1 MRNNTPKISRRAL
14 LGGLGATTVAVTLTA
29 CGGGSGNG
37 GGGTTTGGST
47 NGGGT
52 GTAGGLLVIGT
63 GVAASNQF
71 PANFNRYGG
80 GDTAPGLDMVYET
93 LFRLSSKNGGQLIPV
108 LAEKVEHND
117 EGTVATY
124 TLRKG
129 VTWSDGKPFTSAD
142 VLYTLGT
149 IYGVPNPTPAED
161 EFVWLAKPIE
171 TPDEHTVIVTY
182 NSDQRQQEVNLALYY
197 PMVPAHVFQK
207 DGKLEFPQDT
217 MAEPVGTGPMKLKL
231 FGSQLVQYEAR
242 DDYWGGKVG
251 PSEIDFVPAGQ
262 AGNIE
267 TQITQ
272 GNVDMAEGGAP
283 GVVKGFAAAAP
294 TNAYNFISDGASRG
308 VVFQMQDP
316 ESPMADLK
324 IREAL
329 RVAMDFEA
337 IRDAAGIGYSIP
349 NIAGVDPVMNQSLQT
364 PEFNKP
370 IAMDVAAAK
379 AALAAASWKVNAN
392 GNLEKDGKEHPLSIQ
407 VQNDNAT
414 DMVTVPVVVAQW
426 KENLGINVAFD
437 PKPKDVMDG
446 ILGDGK
452 FDMVVSGLNYPG
464 TPWNNYT
471 MYNQK
476 IKPRG
481 EKTNNGNWGRWDWGP
496 ETKEIMSVLVS
507 TLNTPDTQD
516 EIAKAVQGVQAAI
529 LAQAPFIP
537 YLGGGTGMM
546 ATSKNWAPL
555 PALADVDYFPRV
567 GGAAN
572 LNKLVADMKPA
583 K

>member
-1 MRNNTPKISRRAL
+1 MRNNTPRITRRAL

-29 CGGGSGNG
+29 CGGGGNG
-37 GGGTTTGGST
+37 GGGGT
-47 NGGGT
+47 NGGGS
-52 GTAGGLLVIGT
+52 GGGSAQTVLVIGT
-63 GVAASNQF
+63 GVAASNQS
-71 PANFNRYGG
+71 PLNFNRYGG
-80 GDTAPGLDMVYET
+80 GDTAPGIDLVYET

-124 TLRKG
+124 TLRKD
-129 VTWSDGKPFTSAD
+129 VKWSDGEPFTSAD

-149 IYGVPNPTPAED
+149 IYGVPNPPPAED

-182 NSDQRQQEVNLALYY
+182 NDDQRQQEVNLALYY

-217 MAEPVGTGPMKLKL
+217 MAEPVGTGPMKLKH

-251 PSEIDFVPAGQ
+251 PSQIDFVPSGQ

-283 GVVKGFAAAAP
+283 GVVKGFANAAP
-294 TNAYNFISDGASRG
+294 TNAYNFIADGASRG
-308 VVFQMQDP
+308 VIFQMQNPDTP
-316 ESPMADLK
+316 IADLK
-324 IREAL
+324 VREAL

-337 IRDAAGIGYSIP
+337 IRDAAGVGYSLP
-349 NIAGVDPVMNQSLQT
+349 NIAGVDPIMNESLQK
-364 PEFNKP
+364 PECNKP
-370 IAMDVAAAK
+370 IAMDVEGAK
-379 AALAAASWKVNAN
+379 AALAASAWKVNAN
-392 GNLEKDGKEHPLSIQ
+392 GNLEKDGKEHPLAIQ

-426 KENLGINVAFD
+426 KEHLGINVAFD

-446 ILGDGK
+446 ILQKGE
-452 FDMVVSGLNYPG
+452 FDLVISGLNYPG

-471 MYNQK
+471 MYNQP

-481 EKTNNGNWGRWDWGP
+481 EETNNGNWGRWDWGQ
-496 ETKEIMSVLVS
+496 ETKDKMAILVS
-507 TLNTPDTQD
+507 TLNTPDTQAK
-516 EIAKAVQGVQAAI
+516 IAEGVQAVQAAI
-529 LAQAPFIP
+529 LAQAPFVP
-537 YLGGGTGMM
+537 YQGGGVGMM
-546 ATSKNWAPL
+546 SSSKNWAPL

-572 LNKLVADMKPA
+572 LNKTIEAMTPA